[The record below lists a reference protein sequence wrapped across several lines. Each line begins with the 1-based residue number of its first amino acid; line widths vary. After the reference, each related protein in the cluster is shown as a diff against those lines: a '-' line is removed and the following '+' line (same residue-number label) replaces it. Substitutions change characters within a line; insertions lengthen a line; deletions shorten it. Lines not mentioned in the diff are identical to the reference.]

1 MTENTDAPE
10 NVTKEQLWNRL
21 KRLEEHVYPSRR
33 ELLAGGASALLA
45 GGAVK
50 SMSGRSRAADTS
62 AGQAGAAGQ
71 EIDVFIDELRDPGGD
86 VVADVDDTGAV
97 NWQGRSFE
105 NVGSIGTDEARISGP
120 VYLGDST
127 RDGSEEFI
135 NESIGWKTLIGVDSQ
150 GNQGAVLTLR
160 IDYNGL
166 DASGTDV
173 INVDTSQGITTGT
186 NSSEW
191 GSTGD
196 VISVA
201 SDVRFKV
208 DDNNAEI
215 LFVQVYVPDN
225 FWFGSVS
232 YSTTTRQTDYV

>member
-1 MTENTDAPE
+1 MTDTKYDEEQIRRIAREEARDVAGIEVEGPDGGQWSLSKLMENFE
-10 NVTKEQLWNRL
+10 I
-21 KRLEEHVYPSRR
+21 SRR
-33 ELLAGGASALLA
+33 TALQAMGLIA
-45 GGAVK
+45 LGYHAPKAVLQVFAQD
-50 SMSGRSRAADTS
+50 GEAAAQDNLTVPGTLS
-62 AGQAGAAGQ
+62 AGA
-71 EIDVFIDELRDPGGD
+71 IDTE
-86 VVADVDDTGAV
+86 
-97 NWQGRSFE
+97 
-105 NVGSIGTDEARISGP
+105 EARISGP
-120 VYLGDST
+120 IYLGDST
-127 RDGSEEFI
+127 RDGSEEFV
-135 NESIGWKTLIGVDSQ
+135 NESIGWKPLIGVDSQ

-186 NSSEW
+186 NSTEW

-196 VISVA
+196 VTSVA

-215 LFVQVYVPDN
+215 LFIQVYVPDD